1 MPRQGSSTG
10 SPFRGK
16 RRIVTWPPEGY
27 TPNKGID
34 ESNELFD
41 LDDDAWRSAFDVEPL
56 PDGIRRRNGL
66 IFSSDTQGTVLTENT
81 TGSED
86 FQPLNTASGKITQ
99 GISPAIAGIIES
111 IEFFFRITSQPAIP
125 VSISLSIQTDNAGE
139 PSGTSVAGFTAGAFS
154 TILTSQMTTSFAE
167 FAFNMVTPTSLA
179 AGTYWLVLRS
189 SLPTAIN
196 LYAKADMDG
205 DPYNGAVLDKAGRR
219 TASVWGFQDDDDDLV
234 FSINQTPTEVE
245 ITGIHDFKDGFGNT
259 RHIVAFTKTIYK
271 NVSGVLTS
279 LGTFDTDHGS
289 DVHPSLISC
298 DGRLLATNGVS
309 GDPSKKFYLD
319 GGTPRFANEGI
330 SKPTTQLV
338 AAPVLSGGTLSDG
351 VYSVDYYYVDKTAPR
366 EVISNPRDEGDSDVA
381 DTADTAGASDLGS
394 ISITGMATAVAR
406 TNDRATHKRIMIL
419 GPGTANKWVYSG
431 IEVAIATTTA
441 TISDPLLFGAEA
453 EFDHDVAPTHSIK
466 AAGAERQFIA
476 GIESN
481 PRRVQWSRA
490 RGTLVSVESYPPFN
504 RKDLGVG
511 DDETTALALVPP
523 NTVLVGM
530 RNSIWAL
537 DETQPSRPPEL
548 ISNRVGIAGHK
559 SLTVVGRQAYFWSD
573 SENHK
578 GPFKFDGRNVVP
590 LVALDKTVNG
600 EGGTPNLNLS
610 RIPLISCAHYAA
622 GDTRFQWW
630 SAVSQAGETAHDL
643 ILVYDYNIESW
654 TKYRVASNILGE
666 VEVSNQ
672 NAVFIGTVAGR
683 ELQADQ
689 GNDDIGSPIKGEVTL
704 RPLTF
709 GDIHD
714 RSHIRGLVTRS
725 QSTNLGDLLLVLT
738 SDLDFGGE
746 SSTITVVLNQEGA
759 AGSLLGTGT
768 LGTFVLAGS
777 GELLRDHSFR
787 SVGRVFEARLS
798 GTAPWYLNRLAWR
811 VRESGRR

>member
-1 MPRQGSSTG
+1 MPRTGSSTG
-10 SPFRGK
+10 SPFRRK
-16 RRIVTWPPEGY
+16 RRIVTFPPEGY

-34 ESNELFD
+34 ESSELFD
-41 LDDDAWRSAFDVEPL
+41 LDPDAWRSGFDVEPL

-66 IFSSDTQGTVLTENT
+66 IFASDTQGTVHTENT
-81 TGSED
+81 TGTED
-86 FQPLNTASGKITQ
+86 FTAITSTNRFITQ
-99 GISPAIAGIIES
+99 GISPAGPGIIES
-111 IEFFFRITSQPAIP
+111 VEFFLRIDAQLAIP
-125 VSISLSIQTDNAGE
+125 SAISFSIQTDNSGE
-139 PSGTSVAGFTAGAFS
+139 PSGTPVAGFEGNKFN
-154 TILTSQMTTSFAE
+154 TILTDQLSASFAE
-167 FAFNMVTPTSLA
+167 VAFTMITPTSLA
-179 AGTYWLVLRS
+179 AGTYWLVLRA
-189 SLPTAIN
+189 AIPSAFN

-205 DPYNGAVLDKAGRR
+205 DPYSGDVLDKAGSGNGV
-219 TASVWGFQDDDDDLV
+219 TWSFGGDDDDLV
-234 FSINQTPTEVE
+234 FSMNKPGAEVE
-245 ITGIHDFKDGFGNT
+245 ITAIHDFKDGFGNT
-259 RHIVAFTKTIYK
+259 RHILVFTQTIYK
-271 NVSGVLTS
+271 NVNGVLTS
-279 LGTFDTDHGS
+279 LGTFDTDHGA

-319 GGTPRFANEGI
+319 GGTARFANEGI
-330 SKPTTQLV
+330 SKPTAQL
-338 AAPVLSGGTLSDG
+338 AGTKGSAGDLNDG
-351 VYSVDYYYVDKTAPR
+351 EYFIDYYYVDKTSPR
-366 EVISNPRDEGDSDVA
+366 EVISNPRDEGNTAVA
-381 DTADTAGASDLGS
+381 FGVTTDAGPNAGS
-394 ISITGMATAVAR
+394 ISITGMAAAVAR
-406 TNDRATHKRIMIL
+406 TNDRATHKRLMIL
-419 GPGTANKWVYSG
+419 GPGTANKWVYAG
-431 IEVAIATTTA
+431 VEVAIATTTA
-441 TISDPLLFGAEA
+441 SIVDKDLFGAEA
-453 EFDHDVAPTHSIK
+453 EFDHDVPPTHSIK
-466 AAGAERQFIA
+466 ASGAERQFIA
-476 GIESN
+476 GIENN
-481 PRRVQWSRA
+481 PRRVQWTRA

-511 DDETTALALVPP
+511 DDQTTALALVPP

-537 DETQPSRPPEL
+537 DETQPSRPAEL

-559 SLTVVGRQAYFWSD
+559 GVTVIGRQAFFWSD

-578 GPFKFDGRNVVP
+578 GPFKYDGRNVVP

-630 SAVSQAGETAHDL
+630 SAVSQAGESAHDL
-643 ILVYDYNIESW
+643 ILVHDYNLNSW
-654 TKYRVASNILGE
+654 TKYRLPANVLGE

-672 NAVFIGTVAGR
+672 NALFIGSVAGR

-689 GNDDIGSPIKGEVTL
+689 GNDDIGAPINGEVTL

-714 RSHIRGLVTRS
+714 RSHIRGLITRS

-746 SSTITVVLNQEGA
+746 ASTITVVLNQEGA

-768 LGTFVLAGS
+768 LGAFVLAGS
-777 GELLRDHSFR
+777 GELLRHHTFR
-787 SVGRVFEARLS
+787 SVGRVFEARFS
-798 GTAPWYLNRLAWR
+798 GSAPWYLNRLAWR